1 LDAQVG
7 FQALR
12 FPNLTN
18 WASRFVSVGPNL
30 DLPILDGGRRQATL
44 RLEGVREQEAAIDY
58 ARTVLAALHEVE
70 NALIAYSTEQN
81 RRASFEVAVAQN
93 RDALTLSRA
102 RYASGITNFLDVLDA
117 ERNLQQTEL
126 ALADSTAT
134 VSINLVALYKALGGG
149 WEAHVVTSAA
159 RPITKVRNMRHHARW
174 SKKA

>member
-1 LDAQVG
+1 LDTQVG

-12 FPNLTN
+12 FPDLTN

-70 NALIAYSTEQN
+70 NALIAYSTEQS
-81 RRASFEVAVAQN
+81 RRASLEVSVTQN

-126 ALADSTAT
+126 SLADSTAV
-134 VSINLVALYKALGGG
+134 VSIDLVALYKALGGG
-149 WEAHVVTSAA
+149 WEAQQIVTAVTG
-159 RPITKVRNMRHHARW
+159 P
-174 SKKA
+174 